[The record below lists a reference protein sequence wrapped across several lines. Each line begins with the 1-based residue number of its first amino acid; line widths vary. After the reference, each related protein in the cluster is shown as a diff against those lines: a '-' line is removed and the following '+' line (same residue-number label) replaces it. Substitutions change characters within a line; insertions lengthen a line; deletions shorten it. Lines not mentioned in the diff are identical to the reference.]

1 MESVYDILMNAAE
14 LLAPRDP
21 ETTAMDPVQ
30 WSADA
35 HLRASQLRRIAV
47 EEHGYK
53 GKESA

>member
-1 MESVYDILMNAAE
+1 METIYDILMKSAE

-21 ETTAMDPVQ
+21 ETTAMDPVK

-47 EEHGYK
+47 EDYGPK
-53 GKESA
+53 GKDDE